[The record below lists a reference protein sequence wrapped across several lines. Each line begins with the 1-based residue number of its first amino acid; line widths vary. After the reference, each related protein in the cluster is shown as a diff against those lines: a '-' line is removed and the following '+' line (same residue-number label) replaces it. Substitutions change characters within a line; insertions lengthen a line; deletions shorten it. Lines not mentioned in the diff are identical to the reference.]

1 MCMGGLVASLL
12 DCHGTASAAAFAH
25 RAEARSPG
33 GGESPVRYVTA
44 SLRVDFRRPTPMGTE
59 LLITGR
65 LRNLE
70 GRKVWVDLALSAQGL
85 KGSVFAVSN
94 REAVVV
100 AQRGNG

>member
-1 MCMGGLVASLL
+1 MAP
-12 DCHGTASAAAFAH
+12 H
-25 RAEARSPG
+25 RPPPLPTVPRPVPRG

-70 GRKVWVDLALSAQGL
+70 GRKVWVDLALSAQGEICAEGEML
-85 KGSVFAVSN
+85 ALRLPG
-94 REAVVV
+94 
-100 AQRGNG
+100 